1 MLQNPDPQEVMMLPD
16 GCDLKGRG
24 KQWKEM
30 VFGGRRRAWL
40 DPMERPW
47 GRHLG
52 EKGLLAGA
60 IREGCLEEGAMKN
73 DYGFA

>member
-1 MLQNPDPQEVMMLPD
+1 
-16 GCDLKGRG
+16 
-24 KQWKEM
+24 M

-40 DPMERPW
+40 DPVERPW